1 MSLVHL
7 HLLLNHV
14 PVIGLLFVL
23 LVLGVALWRRNS
35 ETGKL
40 GIAMLVGIAAVTA
53 VVFLTGEP
61 AEEAVENFAGVSE
74 MVIHQHEDAADAAL
88 IATSVAG
95 VAALGLL
102 LLYRRREL
110 PRWAVSGTLA
120 LVLVGGGLMAWT
132 ANLGGQIR
140 HSEIRTANVIP
151 NESDEGER

>member
-1 MSLVHL
+1 METTMSPVHL

-23 LVLGVALWRRNS
+23 LVLGVAFWRRNS

-40 GIAMLVGIAAVTA
+40 GMAMLAGIAVVTA

-61 AEEAVENFAGVSE
+61 AEEAVENLAGVSE
-74 MVIHQHEDAADAAL
+74 AVIHEHEEAADAAL

-95 VAALGLL
+95 VTALGLL

-110 PRWAVSGTLA
+110 PRWAVGGTLA
-120 LVLVGGGLMAWT
+120 IVLVVSGQMAWT
-132 ANLGGQIR
+132 ANLGGEIR
-140 HSEIRTANVIP
+140 HSEIRN
-151 NESDEGER
+151 R